1 MKLDVATKLAEQGLD
16 QLAEALAQG
25 RSDTLEDYLSVLAK
39 FHRYSFQNCM
49 LIACQRPNA
58 THVAGFNAWKKLGRQ
73 VVKGAKGIAILA
85 PCVYRSKDDDEAAD
99 GDKKAVVMGFKVV
112 HVFDVSQTEGE
123 DLPQFA
129 AIDGDPGELIERLEL
144 VIGQHD
150 ISLTYD
156 YLPSGA
162 LGVSAA
168 GSIIIRPDLSPAE
181 RFAVLAHEFAHELL
195 HKGERR
201 HDTTKTVRETEAE
214 AVAFVVCQAI
224 GLDSSTRS
232 ADYIQ
237 LYRGTT
243 ETLAESLDYI
253 QKTATHILALIETDN
268 AAHDGQTGVSH
279 QTTR

>member
-1 MKLDVATKLAEQGLD
+1 MKLDVATKLAEQGID
-16 QLAEALAQG
+16 QLAEALSQG
-25 RSDTLEDYLSVLAK
+25 RSDTLEAYLGVLAK

-49 LIACQRPNA
+49 MIACQCPDA
-58 THVAGFNAWKKLGRQ
+58 THVAGFHAWKKLGRR

-85 PCVYRSKDDDEAAD
+85 PCVYRRKDDDEAAD
-99 GDKKAVVMGFKVV
+99 GEQKIVVKGFKVV
-112 HVFDVSQTEGE
+112 HVFDVSQTEGDE
-123 DLPQFA
+123 LPQFA
-129 AIDGDPGELIERLEL
+129 TIAGDPGELIGRLEL

-150 ISLTYD
+150 IALTYD
-156 YLPSGA
+156 YIPSGA
-162 LGVSAA
+162 LGVSEA

-201 HDTTKTVRETEAE
+201 QDTTKTVRETEAE
-214 AVAFVVCQAI
+214 AVSFVVCQAI

-253 QKTATHILALIETDN
+253 QKTATHILGLIETDN
-268 AAHDGQTGVSH
+268 AAHDVQAGVGHETS
-279 QTTR
+279 

>member
-16 QLAEALAQG
+16 QLAEALGQG

-39 FHRYSFQNCM
+39 FHPYSFQNSM
-49 LIACQRPNA
+49 LIACQHPNA

-85 PCVYRSKDDDEAAD
+85 PCVYRSKDDDEAGD
-99 GDKKAVVMGFKVV
+99 SDKKAVVKGFKVV

-268 AAHDGQTGVSH
+268 AAHDVPTGVSH
-279 QTTR
+279 ETAR